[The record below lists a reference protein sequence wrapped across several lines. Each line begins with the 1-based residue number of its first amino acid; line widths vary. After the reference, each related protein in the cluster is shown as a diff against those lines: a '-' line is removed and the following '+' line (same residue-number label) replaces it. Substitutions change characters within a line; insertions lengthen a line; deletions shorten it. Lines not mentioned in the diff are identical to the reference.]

1 MSVARRFGKI
11 TAAFAASVV
20 LASMAISFGAGA
32 GAATPPVSAGGQ
44 WQLLS
49 ANPLPFYPQAAMVLT
64 DGSVMLQEV
73 TSDQWWRL
81 RPDASGNYL
90 NGTYEKTPLAP
101 NGYAPTYP
109 CRAIL
114 PDGRM
119 LVEGGEYMG
128 TNPVPVETNQGAV
141 YDPVADSWTSVTP
154 PPGATNI
161 GDRACTVMPNGKLL
175 LASRSGS
182 TMYELDPASMTWT
195 VLTPTGKLNNSNTEE
210 NWTLLPDGTILT
222 VDVRQQ
228 GSAERYIPPW
238 LDGSTNGEWISAGKL
253 PTPLSISTEMGPG
266 VLRPDGTVFQAGA
279 TGQNAVYTPPATLFG
294 TGSWQAADPFIA
306 PSGETYGMAD
316 GTASVLP
323 DGHVITIAS
332 PGVFQ
337 RPSLEFSVLGT
348 HTTPLDSQLPDS
360 VNSQISSYSPDS
372 VVLPT
377 GQVLATLIG
386 GGEEPLIPPYVFTP
400 TGAANPQ
407 WRPKITTHDDSQ
419 QVVNR
424 GATITLTG
432 TQLSGLTQASNYG
445 DDGDSATNFPLV
457 RIVNSETHRVQYART
472 FGFSEAVAAGK
483 TPQST
488 QVALPADLDRG
499 AAKLFVVANG
509 IASPPLSVFVQ

>member
-20 LASMAISFGAGA
+20 LVGMANSFGAGA

-161 GDRACTVMPNGKLL
+161 GDRPCTVMPNGKLL

-238 LDGSTNGEWISAGKL
+238 LDNSTNGEWISAGKL

-279 TGQNAVYTPPATLFG
+279 NGKNAVYTPPATLFG

-400 TGAANPQ
+400 TGAADPQ
-407 WRPKITTHDDSQ
+407 WRPKIETHNDSQ

-424 GATITLTG
+424 GTTITLTG

-483 TPQST
+483 TSQST

>member
-1 MSVARRFGKI
+1 MSKARRFGKI
-11 TAAFAASVV
+11 IAVFATSAV
-20 LASMAISFGAGA
+20 LVGMVSWFDAGA
-32 GAATPPVSAGGQ
+32 GAATPATSAAGQ

-49 ANPLPFYPQAAMVLT
+49 ANPLPFYPQAAMLLT

-81 RPDASGNYL
+81 RPDARGSYL
-90 NGTYEKTPLAP
+90 DGTYEKTPPAP
-101 NGYAPTYP
+101 DGYAPTYP

-119 LVEGGEYMG
+119 LVVGGEYQG
-128 TNPVPVETNQGAV
+128 TNPIPVETNQGAV
-141 YDPVADSWTSVTP
+141 YDPVANTWTPVTP
-154 PPGATNI
+154 PPGATQI

-175 LASRSGS
+175 LASRSGAN
-182 TMYELDPASMTWT
+182 MFELDPASMTWT
-195 VLTPTGKLNNSNTEE
+195 TLSPSGKLNNSNTEE
-210 NWTLLPDGTILT
+210 NWTLLPDGTIFT
-222 VDVRQQ
+222 VDVRAQ

-238 LDGSTNGEWISAGKL
+238 LSGSTDGEWISAGTL

-266 VLRPDGTVFQAGA
+266 ILRPDGTVFQAGA
-279 TGQNAVYTPPATLFG
+279 NGQNAVYHPPATLFG
-294 TGSWQAADPFIA
+294 TGSWEPADPFIA
-306 PSGETYGMAD
+306 PSGQIFGMAD

-348 HTTPLDSQLPDS
+348 HTAPLDSQLPDS

-372 VVLPT
+372 VLLPT

-400 TGAANPQ
+400 TGVADPA
-407 WRPKITTHDDSQ
+407 WRPTISTHDDRRLL
-419 QVVNR
+419 VKH
-424 GATITLTG
+424 GTTITLTG
-432 TQLSGLTQASNYG
+432 TQLSGLTQGSNYG

-457 RIVNSETHRVQYART
+457 RITNMITHRVQYART
-472 FGFSEAVAAGK
+472 FGFSEQVAAGQ

-488 QVALPADLDRG
+488 KVALPADLDAG
-499 AAKLFVVANG
+499 PADLSVVANG
-509 IASPPLSVFVQ
+509 IASAPMRVLVQ

>member
-1 MSVARRFGKI
+1 MSVARRFR
-11 TAAFAASVV
+11 TVSAAFAASVV
-20 LASMAISFGAGA
+20 LVGLANSFAAGA

-49 ANPLPFYPQAAMVLT
+49 ATQLPFYPQAAMLLT

-90 NGTYEKTPLAP
+90 NGTYEKTPPAP

-119 LVEGGEYMG
+119 LVEGGEYQG
-128 TNPVPVETNQGAV
+128 TNPVPVESNQGAV
-141 YDPVADSWTSVTP
+141 YDPVTDSWQVVAP
-154 PPGATNI
+154 PAGVTNI

-175 LASRSGS
+175 LASRTGANIF
-182 TMYELDPASMTWT
+182 ELDPASMTWT
-195 VLTPTGKLNNSNTEE
+195 TLTPSGKLNNSNTEE
-210 NWTLLPDGTILT
+210 NWTLLPDGTLLT

-238 LDGSTNGEWISAGKL
+238 LDGSTNGEWISAGML
-253 PTPLSISTEMGPG
+253 PTHLSISTEMGPA

-279 TGQNAVYTPPATLFG
+279 NGQNAVYTPPATLFG
-294 TGSWQAADPFIA
+294 TGSWSAADPFTA
-306 PSGETYGMAD
+306 PSGEIFGMAD

-323 DGHVITIAS
+323 DGHVISIAS

-337 RPSLEFSVLGT
+337 RPSMEFSALGT
-348 HTTPLDSQLPDS
+348 HTAPLDSQLPDS
-360 VNSQISSYSPDS
+360 ANSQISSYSPDS
-372 VVLPT
+372 VLLPT

-400 TGAANPQ
+400 TGAADPQ
-407 WRPKITTHDDSQ
+407 WRPKIMTHDDRQ
-419 QVVNR
+419 QLVTR
-424 GATITLTG
+424 GETITLTG
-432 TQLSGLTQASNYG
+432 TQLSGLSQGSNYG
-445 DDGDSATNFPLV
+445 DDGDSATNFPVV
-457 RIVNSETHRVQYART
+457 RIVNSDTHRVEYART
-472 FGFSEAVAAGK
+472 FGFSEQVAAGK
-483 TPQST
+483 TAQST
-488 QVALPADLDRG
+488 QVELPADLDLG
-499 AAKLFVVANG
+499 PGDLYVVANG
-509 IASPPLSVFVQ
+509 IASPPLRIIIQ

>member
-20 LASMAISFGAGA
+20 LAGMAISFGAGA

-161 GDRACTVMPNGKLL
+161 GDRPCTVMPNGKLL

>member
-1 MSVARRFGKI
+1 MSKARRFGEI
-11 TAAFAASVV
+11 TAVLAASAV
-20 LASMAISFGAGA
+20 LVGMASGFTAGA
-32 GAATPPVSAGGQ
+32 GAATPATSAAGQ

-49 ANPLPFYPQAAMVLT
+49 AARLPFYPQAVMVLT

-81 RPDASGNYL
+81 RPDASGSYFD
-90 NGTYEKTPLAP
+90 GTYEKTPPMP

-119 LVEGGEYMG
+119 LIEGGEYQG
-128 TNPVPVETNQGAV
+128 TIPVPVESNQGAV
-141 YDPVADSWTSVTP
+141 YDPVTNSWASVTP
-154 PPGATNI
+154 PPGATQI

-175 LASRSGS
+175 LASRSGA

-195 VLTPTGKLNNSNTEE
+195 VLTPSGKLNNSNTEE

-238 LDGSTNGEWISAGKL
+238 LSGSTDGEWISAGTL

-266 VLRPDGTVFQAGA
+266 ILRPDGTVFQAGA
-279 TGQNAVYTPPATLFG
+279 NGQNAVYHPPATLFG
-294 TGSWQAADPFIA
+294 TGSWEAADPFIA
-306 PSGETYGMAD
+306 PSGQIFGMAD

-337 RPSLEFSVLGT
+337 RPSMEFSVLGT
-348 HTTPLDSQLPDS
+348 HTAPLDSQLPDS
-360 VNSQISSYSPDS
+360 ANSQISSYSPDS
-372 VVLPT
+372 VLLPT
-377 GQVLATLIG
+377 GQVLVTLIG

-400 TGAANPQ
+400 MGAADPS
-407 WRPKITTHDDSQ
+407 WRPKIMTHDDRQ
-419 QVVNR
+419 QPVTR
-424 GATITLTG
+424 GETITLTG
-432 TQLSGLTQASNYG
+432 TQLSGLSQGSNYG

-457 RIVNSETHRVQYART
+457 RIVNSDTHRVEYART
-472 FGFSEAVAAGK
+472 FGFSEQVAAGK
-483 TPQST
+483 TPLST

-499 AAKLFVVANG
+499 SAKLFVVANG
-509 IASPPLSVFVQ
+509 IASPPLSVLVQ

>member
-1 MSVARRFGKI
+1 
-11 TAAFAASVV
+11 
-20 LASMAISFGAGA
+20 
-32 GAATPPVSAGGQ
+32 
-44 WQLLS
+44 
-49 ANPLPFYPQAAMVLT
+49 
-64 DGSVMLQEV
+64 
-73 TSDQWWRL
+73 
-81 RPDASGNYL
+81 
-90 NGTYEKTPLAP
+90 
-101 NGYAPTYP
+101 
-109 CRAIL
+109 
-114 PDGRM
+114 
-119 LVEGGEYMG
+119 
-128 TNPVPVETNQGAV
+128 
-141 YDPVADSWTSVTP
+141 
-154 PPGATNI
+154 
-161 GDRACTVMPNGKLL
+161 
-175 LASRSGS
+175 
-182 TMYELDPASMTWT
+182 MYELDPASMTWT

-238 LDGSTNGEWISAGKL
+238 LDNSTNGEWISAGKL

-279 TGQNAVYTPPATLFG
+279 NGKNAVYTPPATLFG
-294 TGSWQAADPFIA
+294 TGSWQAADTFIA

-332 PGVFQ
+332 PGVFL

-348 HTTPLDSQLPDS
+348 HTTPLDSQLPDT

-400 TGAANPQ
+400 TGAADPQ
-407 WRPKITTHDDSQ
+407 WRPKIATHDDSQ

-488 QVALPADLDRG
+488 QVVLPADLDRG